1 MYSELSTRC
10 TGIHDYGRA
19 AVDLIDHD
27 GGHSVPFCFGEFEH
41 LTGECDADSMVVWS
55 EVEPIF
61 QSHCTACHASELE
74 ASDRQGAPVG
84 IDYDQAEHARLNS
97 ELTWQLI
104 RTGQMPLQGTVPFED
119 AMMVWEWLSC
129 GGPE

>member
-1 MYSELSTRC
+1 MTRIFLMGLIFLSAC
-10 TGIHDYGRA
+10 
-19 AVDLIDHD
+19 D
-27 GGHSVPFCFGEFEH
+27 GDKSGDTAEILPESLGQ
-41 LTGECDADSMVVWS
+41 CDADSMVVWS